1 MATTSITERMAGDG
15 LQQHLHAEPATVA
28 ECKTLG
34 TSCWVDTD
42 CCGGLICEWWT
53 CRRAG

>member
-1 MATTSITERMAGDG
+1 MTTTSIAASIAANGM
-15 LQQHLHAEPATVA
+15 QQHLHAEPTTVA
-28 ECKTLG
+28 ECKPLG

-42 CCGGLICEWWT
+42 CCPGLICEWWT